1 MTGTTTYTELLI
13 KINPEIEDIVSGI
26 CFENF
31 PCEGVILAEETYK
44 DLEMIAITGTVN
56 FAISLRFTAIAP
68 PWLVSSALM
77 PG

>member
-1 MTGTTTYTELLI
+1 MAGTTTYTELLI

-44 DLEMIAITGTVN
+44 DLEMIATTEGTLKV
-56 FAISLRFTAIAP
+56 FLTESISYEQANDLLLKQR
-68 PWLVSSALM
+68 
-77 PG
+77 